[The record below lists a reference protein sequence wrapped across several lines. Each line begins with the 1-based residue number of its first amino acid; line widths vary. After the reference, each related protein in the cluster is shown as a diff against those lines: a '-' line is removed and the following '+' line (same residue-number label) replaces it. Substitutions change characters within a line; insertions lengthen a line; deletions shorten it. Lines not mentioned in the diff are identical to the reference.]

1 MKKFAAAA
9 VAAAMT
15 LSTLAPAAD
24 AASNKISYANG
35 GTWCTVKLDGEKSF
49 PTSPTQAQTL
59 LRNIDDKSG
68 EFYAGSS
75 KIGEAFGGEPRPAVE
90 NYKALKA
97 CVDGKDYQTTPLNQ
111 AEKVGIIMG
120 IVLGVL
126 ATLAPMVAPY
136 VKKYLPF

>member
-15 LSTLAPAAD
+15 LSTLAPTAD
-24 AASNKISYANG
+24 AASNKISHRNYVTYCTLNLETQDS
-35 GTWCTVKLDGEKSF
+35 GTAKQVDVRRQLQGKEDQSE
-49 PTSPTQAQTL
+49 L
-59 LRNIDDKSG
+59 L
-68 EFYAGSS
+68 AGSS
-75 KIGEAFGGEPRPAVE
+75 KIGEAFGSSKSPEVE
-90 NYKALKA
+90 DFLALKA